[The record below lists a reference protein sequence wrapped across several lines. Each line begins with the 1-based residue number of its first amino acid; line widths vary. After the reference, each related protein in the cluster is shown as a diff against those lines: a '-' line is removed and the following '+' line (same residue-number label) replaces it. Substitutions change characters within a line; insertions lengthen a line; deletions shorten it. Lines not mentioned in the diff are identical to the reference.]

1 MTTQIET
8 QPQTEPELP
17 TLAFTL
23 FDPTLAMAAE
33 SVDDLERTRIASQ
46 NRLRQLT
53 RTGEDAD
60 GEERGYG
67 LTLSH
72 PAVARQADITAQ
84 LEALEHTAVLALQRA
99 MRSHPLGPWVKAQ
112 KGVGDKQAARLLAS
126 IGDPYW
132 NTLHDRPRTVSEL
145 WAYAG
150 YDVRAGQG
158 PRRRK
163 GELANWSQAARMRA
177 RMIAESIVK
186 SGGPYREVYD
196 ARKAATEGRIHVAP
210 CPQCVGSSNAGDLWR
225 DGHRH
230 ADALRVVSKT
240 VLRDL
245 WCEARRLHQEQTSS
259 RGHMPCA
266 NQWIPAPTAA

>member
-1 MTTQIET
+1 MTTET
-8 QPQTEPELP
+8 
-17 TLAFTL
+17 FTL

-33 SVDDLERTRIASQ
+33 SVDDLERARIAGE

-53 RTGEDAD
+53 RDETDAD
-60 GEERGYG
+60 GEDRGFG
-67 LTLSH
+67 LTLAH
-72 PAVARQADITAQ
+72 PAVKRQADIVAQ
-84 LEALEHTAVLALQRA
+84 LQATEHSAVLALQHA
-99 MRSHPLGPWVKAQ
+99 MRAHPLGPWVKDQ
-112 KGVGDKQAARLLAS
+112 KGIGEKQAARLLAS

-132 NTLHDRPRTVSEL
+132 NTLHGRSRTVSEL
-145 WAYAG
+145 WAYCG

-186 SGGPYREVYD
+186 AGGPYREVYD
-196 ARKAATEGRIHVAP
+196 TRKASTEGRVHAAQ
-210 CPQCVGSSNAGDLWR
+210 CPQCVGSSAVGDPWR

-245 WCEARRLHQEQTSS
+245 WCEARRLHHADTSIQS
-259 RGHMPCA
+259 QGSSGTHVSVA
-266 NQWIPAPTAA
+266 LDAA